1 VPVTDKG
8 PCCEKE
14 SRNLAFGKG
23 CVFLMERNIKKTL
36 IFIGLTFFLNYLL
49 VILFFVFGGT
59 WSMPGSLVVPLF
71 YMFIPMLVAIFV
83 QKYLYQEPLRKPLG
97 ISFKINRWFFVAWL
111 FPILLAFAT
120 LGVSLL
126 LPGVEFSPE
135 MSGMIEKY
143 ADLLSPEQ
151 LEEMKEQA
159 AALPVH
165 PIWLALLEG
174 LLAGITINAV
184 AGFGEELGWRGFLQK
199 ELGYLGFWKSSLLIG
214 LIWGLW
220 HAPLILQGHNYP
232 EHPLAGVLMMTVFTL
247 LFAPLISYVRLK
259 ARSVIAAAVMHG
271 TLNGTAGLS
280 LIVIKGGNDL
290 LVGVTGLAGFI
301 VLALSNVVLF
311 FWLRHQS
318 RKGIVLSNE

>member
-1 VPVTDKG
+1 
-8 PCCEKE
+8 
-14 SRNLAFGKG
+14 
-23 CVFLMERNIKKTL
+23 MERNIKKTL

-135 MSGMIEKY
+135 MSGMIQKY

-151 LEEMKEQA
+151 IEEMKEQA

-165 PIWLALLEG
+165 PLWLALLEG

-214 LIWGLW
+214 LIWGVW

-247 LFAPLISYVRLK
+247 LFAPLISFVRLK

-271 TLNGTAGLS
+271 TLNGTAGIA

-301 VLALSNVVLF
+301 VLALCNVVLF